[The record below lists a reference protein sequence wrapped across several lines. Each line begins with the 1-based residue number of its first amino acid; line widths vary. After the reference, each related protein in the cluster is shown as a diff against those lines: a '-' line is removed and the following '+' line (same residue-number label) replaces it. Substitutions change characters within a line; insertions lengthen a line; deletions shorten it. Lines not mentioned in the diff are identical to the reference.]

1 MNKIIVVD
9 KEKNMTSHDV
19 VNKIRKI
26 FNTKRVGHTG
36 TLDPNATGVLV
47 VCLNEATKLVQFL
60 ETDQKTYL
68 ARVCLGIS
76 TNTEDADGEVIE
88 KKEVHCLT
96 EDLIDNVLQSFLGD
110 SYQTPPMFS
119 AIKKDGKKLYEYAR
133 MGEKVEVEQRLIN
146 IKDIR
151 RINNVIFKDG
161 YMEFDFI
168 STVSKGTYIRTLC
181 VDIGKKLGY
190 PAHMKE
196 LRRIKVGNFDLI
208 DSRKIEDIEKGNYK
222 AFSMLNAIKNYP
234 TIDNEEFIN
243 KANNGMKISI
253 NKVVELLGQKY
264 KKIAIKENDNL
275 IAIYEL
281 DEEKKCYKAVRVWKY

>member
-1 MNKIIVVD
+1 MNKIIVID
-9 KEKNMTSHDV
+9 KEKKMTSHDV
-19 VNKIRKI
+19 VNKIRRI

-60 ETDQKTYL
+60 ESDQKTYL
-68 ARVCLGIS
+68 ARICVGIA
-76 TNTEDADGEVIE
+76 TATEDGDGEIIE
-88 KKEVHCLT
+88 QKEVQT
-96 EDLIDNVLQSFLGD
+96 ISEEFVDSVLKTFLGD
-110 SYQTPPMFS
+110 SYQTPPMYS

-133 MGEKVEVEQRLIN
+133 MGQKVEVEKRLIN

-181 VDIGKKLGY
+181 VDIGEKLGY

-208 DSRKIEDIEKGNYK
+208 DARKIEEIEKGNYK
-222 AFSMLNAIKNYP
+222 TYSMLDAIKNYP
-234 TIDNEEFIN
+234 LINDEEFVQ

-253 NKVVELLGQKY
+253 NKVVAILGQKY
-264 KKIAIKENDNL
+264 NRIAIAENDNL

-281 DEEKKCYKAVRVWKY
+281 DEDRKCYKAVRVWKY